1 MLTLICHAGIVA
13 ARRRSLVKLCY
24 AVRRGV
30 FYPDQSEDRS
40 DLPTEDPEYLKLV
53 REAGYEAFEI
63 QAARSDRGEQ
73 EVRDR
78 GARLRDAGFQV
89 AAVRAGGHSGAVASP
104 RDGARARAVMRAA
117 VDYAAWVGAGI
128 VNATCSTRPH
138 SPGMVGTA
146 RQGEQVAQGA
156 SRYASEADF
165 VETAKRLREI
175 AVLAADKGLTMTVEI
190 HQGSLVDN
198 SWSALH
204 MLELID
210 MPNVGVN
217 PDLANTLREFDT
229 PEETMEASI
238 VALAPHTK
246 YWHVKN
252 MRRIPVPEIKR
263 TPMIKT
269 ALDDGDIDFRF
280 AFSAMQA
287 AGYDGY
293 VAVEGAIGGDQ
304 LTQDIRSAEYAL
316 RLIRETAKCRP
327 R

>member
-1 MLTLICHAGIVA
+1 M
-13 ARRRSLVKLCY
+13 KLCY

-30 FYPDQSEDRS
+30 FYPDQSEARD
-40 DLPTEDPEYLKLV
+40 DLPPEDPEYLTLV
-53 REAGYEAFEI
+53 REAGFEAFEI
-63 QAARSDRGEQ
+63 QAGRSDRTEQ

-78 GARLRDAGFQV
+78 GARLRDAGFQI

-104 RDGARARAVMRAA
+104 RDGAKARAIMRAA

-138 SPGMVGTA
+138 SPSTTGAA

-165 VETAKRLREI
+165 VETARRLREV
-175 AVLAADKGLTMTVEI
+175 AVLAADRGLTMTVEV

-198 SWSALH
+198 SWSARH

-217 PDLANTLREFDT
+217 PDLANTLREFDL

-252 MRRIPVPEIKR
+252 MRRIPIPELNR
-263 TPMIKT
+263 TALIKT

-304 LTQDIRSAEYAL
+304 LTQDARSALYAL
-316 RLIRETAKCRP
+316 RLIKETAACR
-327 R
+327 RR